1 MRRMASKMRNFLKT
15 IKRYVIVWLMMSK
28 NAFLVVLARKK
39 LFFLFLLGK
48 LLRFAFFLGF
58 LFFLVSGSKEV
69 AGYNIGQITFFFLT
83 FNLIDI
89 LAQFFY
95 REVYRFRVKVIRGE
109 LDMIL
114 TKPINALFRSMMGSS
129 DIIDLVT
136 IPPLMAAIY
145 YVGSALNPSPANI
158 GFYVLLVVN
167 GFLIATA
174 FHIAVM
180 AMGIITLEIDHT
192 IMIYRDLTNLGRF
205 PVDIYREPL
214 RGILTFLVP
223 VGIMVTLPA
232 KALMG
237 LVGFWGVFGSLVLGL
252 VLMFL
257 SIRFWNYALQ
267 YYTSA
272 SS

>member
-1 MRRMASKMRNFLKT
+1 MRRMVSKMKNIAKT
-15 IKRYVIVWLMMSK
+15 VKRYAVVWLMMSK

-39 LFFLFLLGK
+39 LFFLFFIGK
-48 LLRFAFFLGF
+48 MLRFVFFLAF
-58 LFFLVSGSKEV
+58 LFFLVKGSKEV
-69 AGYNIGQITFFFLT
+69 AGYNISQITFFFLT
-83 FNLIDI
+83 FNLIDV

-95 REVYRFRVKVIRGE
+95 REVYRFRVKVVRGE

-114 TKPINALFRSMMGSS
+114 TKPINALFRSMMGGS

-136 IPPLMAAIY
+136 IPPLIAAIY
-145 YVGSALNPSPANI
+145 YVGRTLDPSMLNISL
-158 GFYVLLVVN
+158 YVLLVIN
-167 GFLIATA
+167 GFIIATA

-205 PVDIYREPL
+205 PIDIYKEPL
-214 RGILTFLVP
+214 RGVLTFLIP
-223 VGIMVTLPA
+223 VGVMITLPA

-237 LVGFWGVFGSLVLGL
+237 LVSFWGVFGSLILGIVLI
-252 VLMFL
+252 FL
-257 SIRFWNYALQ
+257 SIRFWGYALQ